1 MTPTITA
8 QVNPHSPFN
17 NRNGRLNVNPRS
29 NTDGG
34 IPGDSLEDRTP
45 KGILK
50 DGNNKDASTPNRQSS
65 REGGGASRNHG
76 SKIASGVATGSM
88 PMTRGLTSGGGELN
102 SRHPPNHK
110 MIGDSHSR
118 STAFKSE
125 DRLKGGLNTASNA
138 RNGNT
143 DGDIS
148 VGSRGEHL
156 PPQTE
161 KPGHIEGLNDSME
174 KGSGP
179 RRHNDRY
186 DYRTNNS
193 QEAGVGG
200 RGGDGGGAGA
210 GDKDDGDS
218 RPNMAGDTADH
229 DPRVG
234 KHLYSSNDVT
244 SSKRNAA

>member
-8 QVNPHSPFN
+8 HVHPNSPFN
-17 NRNGRLNVNPRS
+17 NRNRGLNVNPRS

-34 IPGDSLEDRTP
+34 IPADSLEDRTP

-65 REGGGASRNHG
+65 REGGASRNHG

-88 PMTRGLTSGGGELN
+88 PMTRDLTSGGGELN
-102 SRHPPNHK
+102 SRPK
-110 MIGDSHSR
+110 IGESHSR
-118 STAFKSE
+118 STAFKSD
-125 DRLKGGLNTASNA
+125 DRIKGLNTAKNA

-143 DGDIS
+143 EGDIS

-161 KPGHIEGLNDSME
+161 KPGHIDGLNDSME

-179 RRHNDRY
+179 PPNDRY

-193 QEAGVGG
+193 QEP
-200 RGGDGGGAGA
+200 GDGGAGA

-218 RPNMAGDTADH
+218 RPNMGGDTADY
-229 DPRVG
+229 DPRIAA
-234 KHLYSSNDVT
+234 KHLHSSNDVT